1 MIGNFDVI
9 IYCAYKNTSML
20 LPPPPRTH
28 KKKMSFAETQYL
40 INGMACIKRAV
51 LLFFTQKYGLIG
63 ISEKTGVEV
72 NTNCELLELHKH
84 SI

>member
-20 LPPPPRTH
+20 LPPPPPHT
-28 KKKMSFAETQYL
+28 KKMSFSETQYL

-51 LLFFTQKYGLIG
+51 LLFFTQKYCLIG
-63 ISEKTGVEV
+63 ISEKTWVEV
-72 NTNCELLELHKH
+72 NANCELLKLHKH